1 MKLIIK
7 KYSSNILGMYKICD
21 EKGYIQYHVVHESVG
36 KLRLYEGDKELGC
49 VKHKSNNLEDIY
61 EFCLH
66 RKYLGKLVKQP
77 TLKKTK
83 YTLFF
88 ENALPTIVHVSMSD
102 YRVLDA
108 NDESIMIFS
117 QEPSFESKQYLL
129 DITDDNNEHVCI
141 LIALSLIMAG

>member
-21 EKGYIQYHVVHESVG
+21 EKGYIQFHVVHESVG
-36 KLRLYEGDKELGC
+36 KLRLYEGEKELGS
-49 VKHKSNNLEDIY
+49 VKHKSNHSEDIY
-61 EFCLH
+61 EFYLH

-83 YTLFF
+83 YTLYF
-88 ENALPTIVHVSMSD
+88 ENTLPTILHVCMSD
-102 YRVLDA
+102 YRVLDD
-108 NDESIMIFS
+108 NDETIMKFS

-129 DITDDNNEHVCI
+129 DITDDNNKYICI
-141 LIALSLIMAG
+141 LIALSIIMAV